1 MIKDI
6 VLRAVFDSRGMQ
18 TVEAIITDG
27 KNYAKASAPSG
38 TSRSRYEAV
47 AFPNNSVEL
56 GINRFY
62 KKKNKLIGADELDQ
76 QGIDSLLHEID
87 GTENFSYIGA
97 NIATAISIANA
108 RLASLKQGLELYK
121 LVSNL
126 ARRKPRMPRLLG
138 NAFGGGAHGKGMSIQ
153 EILISSKSKMI
164 REEEKRHVK
173 IYNELGSHLAKNC
186 LASGKT
192 IENAWTS
199 KLNSLES
206 IKLISKIAR
215 GFEKDIELGVDMAA
229 SEYFNKGY
237 YLFDK
242 NRLSKNGYF
251 DFVKEIISTNKIY
264 YVEDPFESSD
274 FASFSQLRS
283 ELGKDFLV
291 VGDDLYATNK
301 ERIKEGK
308 KQRSTNGVII
318 KINQVGTLSDTI
330 DAVKVAQGLKTIVSH
345 RSGETE
351 DNFLAHLAVGLG
363 ADYIKCGIVGGE
375 RVAKINELMRIERF
389 IINDKKY

>member
-18 TVEAIITDG
+18 TVEAIITNG
-27 KNYAKASAPSG
+27 KSYAKASAPSG
-38 TSRSRYEAV
+38 TSKSRYEAV

-87 GTENFSYIGA
+87 STESFSYIGA

-153 EILISSKSKMI
+153 EILISSKSKII

-173 IYNELGSHLAKNC
+173 IYNELGSYLAKNG

-215 GFEKDIELGVDMAA
+215 SVEKNIELGVDMAA
-229 SEYFNKGY
+229 SEYF
-237 YLFDK
+237 
-242 NRLSKNGYF
+242 KNGYYF
-251 DFVKEIISTNKIY
+251 FEKKELSKKRYFGFVKEIASTDKIY
-264 YVEDPFESSD
+264 YIEDPFESSD
-274 FASFSQLRS
+274 FASFSELRS
-283 ELGKDFLV
+283 ELGKGFLV
-291 VGDDLYATNK
+291 VSDDPMQQ
-301 ERIKEGK
+301 IKKG
-308 KQRSTNGVII
+308 
-318 KINQVGTLSDTI
+318 
-330 DAVKVAQGLKTIVSH
+330 
-345 RSGETE
+345 
-351 DNFLAHLAVGLG
+351 
-363 ADYIKCGIVGGE
+363 
-375 RVAKINELMRIERF
+375 
-389 IINDKKY
+389 

>member
-1 MIKDI
+1 MIKNI
-6 VLRAVFDSRGMQ
+6 VLRVVFDSRGMQ

-27 KNYAKASAPSG
+27 ESYAKASAPSG
-38 TSRSRYEAV
+38 TSKNRYEAV

-62 KKKNKLIGADELDQ
+62 KKRNKLIGADELDQ

-153 EILISSKSKMI
+153 EILISSKSKII
-164 REEEKRHVK
+164 REEEKRHVR
-173 IYNELGSHLAKNC
+173 IYNELGSNLAKNG

-206 IKLISKIAR
+206 IKLISRIAR
-215 GFEKDIELGVDMAA
+215 SVEKKIELGVDMAA
-229 SEYFNKGY
+229 SEYFKNGY
-237 YLFDK
+237 YFFDK
-242 NRLSKNGYF
+242 KELSKKKYF
-251 DFVKEIISTNKIY
+251 DFVKEVISTNKIY
-264 YVEDPFESSD
+264 YIEDPFESSD
-274 FASFSQLRS
+274 FASFSELRS
-283 ELGKDFLV
+283 ELGKGFLV

-301 ERIKEGK
+301 ERINEGK
-308 KQRSTNGVII
+308 KQHSTDGAII
-318 KINQVGTLSDTI
+318 KINQAGTLSDTI
-330 DAVKVAQGLKTIVSH
+330 EAVKAAQGLKIIVSH

-363 ADYIKCGIVGGE
+363 ANYIKCGIVGSE
-375 RVAKINELMRIERF
+375 RIAKINELMYIERF
-389 IINDKKY
+389 II

>member
-6 VLRAVFDSRGMQ
+6 VLRVVFDSRGMQ

-27 KNYAKASAPSG
+27 KSYAKASAPSG
-38 TSRSRYEAV
+38 TSKSRYEAV

-153 EILISSKSKMI
+153 EILISSKSRII
-164 REEEKRHVK
+164 REEEKRHVN
-173 IYNELGSHLAKNC
+173 IYNELGSNLAKND

-206 IKLISKIAR
+206 IKLISRIAR
-215 GFEKDIELGVDMAA
+215 SVEKNIELGIDMAA
-229 SEYFNKGY
+229 SEYFKNGY
-237 YLFDK
+237 YFFDK
-242 NRLSKNGYF
+242 KELSKKKYF
-251 DFVKEIISTNKIY
+251 DFVKDIAYTNKIY
-264 YVEDPFESSD
+264 YIEDPFESSD
-274 FASFSQLRS
+274 FASFSELRS
-283 ELGKDFLV
+283 ELGKGFLV

-301 ERIKEGK
+301 ERINEGK
-308 KQRSTNGVII
+308 KHRSTDGVII
-318 KINQVGTLSDTI
+318 KINQAGTSSDTI
-330 DAVKVAQGLKTIVSH
+330 EAVKAAQGLKIIVSH

-363 ADYIKCGIVGGE
+363 ANYIKCGIVGSE
-375 RVAKINELMRIERF
+375 RIAKINELMYIERF
-389 IINDKKY
+389 II

>member
-6 VLRAVFDSRGMQ
+6 VLRVVFDSRGMQ

-27 KNYAKASAPSG
+27 KSYAKASAPSG
-38 TSRSRYEAV
+38 TSKSRYEAV

-153 EILISSKSKMI
+153 EILISSKSRII
-164 REEEKRHVK
+164 REEEKRHVN
-173 IYNELGSHLAKNC
+173 IYNELGSNLAKND

-206 IKLISKIAR
+206 IKLISRIAR
-215 GFEKDIELGVDMAA
+215 SVEKNIELGIDMAA
-229 SEYFNKGY
+229 SEYFKNGY
-237 YLFDK
+237 YFFDK
-242 NRLSKNGYF
+242 KELSKKKYF
-251 DFVKEIISTNKIY
+251 DFVKDIAYTNKIY
-264 YVEDPFESSD
+264 YIEDPFESSD
-274 FASFSQLRS
+274 FASFSELRS
-283 ELGKDFLV
+283 ELGKGFLV

-301 ERIKEGK
+301 ERINEGK
-308 KQRSTNGVII
+308 KQHSTDGAII
-318 KINQVGTLSDTI
+318 KINQAGTLSDTI
-330 DAVKVAQGLKTIVSH
+330 EAVKAAQGLKIIVSH

-363 ADYIKCGIVGGE
+363 ANYIKCGIVGGE
-375 RVAKINELMRIERF
+375 RIAKINELMHIERF
-389 IINDKKY
+389 II

>member
-1 MIKDI
+1 MIKEI
-6 VLRAVFDSRGMQ
+6 ALRVVFDSRGMQ

-38 TSRSRYEAV
+38 TSKSRYEAV

-108 RLASLKQGLELYK
+108 KLASLKQGIELYK

-126 ARRKPRMPRLLG
+126 ARKKPRMPRLLG
-138 NAFGGGAHGKGMSIQ
+138 NVFGGGAHGKGMSTQ
-153 EILISSKSKMI
+153 EILISSKSKRI
-164 REEEKRHVK
+164 REEEQRHVK
-173 IYNELGSHLAKNC
+173 IYNELGSYLAKNN

-206 IKLISKIAR
+206 IKLLSKIAR
-215 GFEKDIELGVDMAA
+215 SVEKNIELGIDMAA
-229 SEYFNKGY
+229 SEYFRGSY
-237 YLFDK
+237 YLFDQK
-242 NRLSKNGYF
+242 KLSKKVYF
-251 DFVKEIISTNKIY
+251 DFVKEIASINKIY
-264 YVEDPFESSD
+264 YIEDPFESSD

-283 ELGKDFLV
+283 ELGRGFLV

-308 KQRSTNGVII
+308 RQRSTSGVII
-318 KINQVGTLSDTI
+318 KINQAGTLSDTI
-330 DAVKVAQGLKTIVSH
+330 EAVKEAQGLKIIVSH

-351 DNFLAHLAVGLG
+351 DNFLAHLAVGFG
-363 ADYIKCGIVGGE
+363 ADYIKCGIVGSE
-375 RVAKINELMRIERF
+375 RIAKINELMRIERF
-389 IINDKKY
+389 IINGEKY

>member
-1 MIKDI
+1 MIKNI
-6 VLRAVFDSRGMQ
+6 VLRVVFDSRGMQ

-27 KNYAKASAPSG
+27 KSYAKASAPSG
-38 TSRSRYEAV
+38 TSKSRYEAV

-62 KKKNKLIGADELDQ
+62 RKRNKLIGSDELDQ
-76 QGIDSLLHEID
+76 QDIDSLLHEID

-108 RLASLKQGLELYK
+108 RLASLKEGLELYK
-121 LVSNL
+121 LISNL

-153 EILISSKSKMI
+153 EILISSKSKII
-164 REEEKRHVK
+164 REEERRHAK
-173 IYNELGSHLAKNC
+173 IYNELGSHLAKKG

-206 IKLISKIAR
+206 IKLTSKIAR
-215 GFEKDIELGVDMAA
+215 SVEKKIELGIDMAA
-229 SEYFNKGY
+229 SEYFKNGY
-237 YLFDK
+237 YLFDQK
-242 NRLSKNGYF
+242 KLSKKKYL
-251 DFVKEIISTNKIY
+251 DFVKEIVSTNKIY

-274 FASFSQLRS
+274 FASFSELRS
-283 ELGKDFLV
+283 ELGKGFLV

-301 ERIKEGK
+301 ERIKEGR
-308 KQRSTNGVII
+308 KQRSTGGVII
-318 KINQVGTLSDTI
+318 KINQAGTLSDTI
-330 DAVKVAQGLKTIVSH
+330 EAVKAAQGLKIIVSN

-351 DNFLAHLAVGLG
+351 DNFLAHLAVGFG
-363 ADYIKCGIVGGE
+363 ANYIKCGIVCGE
-375 RVAKINELMRIERF
+375 RIAKINELMRIERF
-389 IINDKKY
+389 II

>member
-18 TVEAIITDG
+18 TVEAIITNG
-27 KNYAKASAPSG
+27 KSYAKASAPSG

-153 EILISSKSKMI
+153 EILISSKSRII

-173 IYNELGSHLAKNC
+173 IYNELGSNLAKNG

-215 GFEKDIELGVDMAA
+215 SVEKNIELGVDMAA
-229 SEYFNKGY
+229 SEYFKKGY

-242 NRLSKNGYF
+242 KELSKKRYF
-251 DFVKEIISTNKIY
+251 DFVKEIASTNKIHY
-264 YVEDPFESSD
+264 IEDPFESSD
-274 FASFSQLRS
+274 FASFSELRS
-283 ELGKDFLV
+283 ELGKGFLV

-301 ERIKEGK
+301 ERIDEGK
-308 KQRSTNGVII
+308 KHRSTDGVII
-318 KINQVGTLSDTI
+318 KINQAGTLSDTI
-330 DAVKVAQGLKTIVSH
+330 EAVKAAQGLKIIVSH

-363 ADYIKCGIVGGE
+363 ANYIKCGIVGGE
-375 RVAKINELMRIERF
+375 RIAKINELMHIERF
-389 IINDKKY
+389 II

>member
-1 MIKDI
+1 MIRDI
-6 VLRAVFDSRGMQ
+6 VLRSVFDSRGMQ

-27 KNYAKASAPSG
+27 KSYAKASAPSG
-38 TSRSRYEAV
+38 TSKSRYEAV
-47 AFPNNSVEL
+47 AFPNNSIEL
-56 GINRFY
+56 GINRLY
-62 KKKNKLIGADELDQ
+62 KKRNKLIGADELDQ

-87 GTENFSYIGA
+87 GTENFFYIGA

-153 EILISSKSKMI
+153 EILISSKSKII
-164 REEEKRHVK
+164 REEEKRHVR
-173 IYNELGSHLAKNC
+173 IYNELGSNLAKNG

-206 IKLISKIAR
+206 IKLISRIAR
-215 GFEKDIELGVDMAA
+215 SVEKKIELGVDMAA
-229 SEYFNKGY
+229 SEYFKNGY
-237 YLFDK
+237 YFFDK
-242 NRLSKNGYF
+242 KELSKKRYF
-251 DFVKEIISTNKIY
+251 DFVKEVISTNKIY
-264 YVEDPFESSD
+264 YIEDPFESSD
-274 FASFSQLRS
+274 FASFSELRS
-283 ELGKDFLV
+283 ELGKGFLV

-301 ERIKEGK
+301 ERIKKGK
-308 KQRSTNGVII
+308 KQRSADGVII
-318 KINQVGTLSDTI
+318 KINQAGTLSDTI
-330 DAVKVAQGLKTIVSH
+330 EAVKAAQGLKIIVSH

-351 DNFLAHLAVGLG
+351 DNFLAHLAVGFG

-375 RVAKINELMRIERF
+375 RIAKINELMHIERF
-389 IINDKKY
+389 II